1 MHKRFNVKS
10 KLKFSSGGKAPDSS
24 AANSNNGTA
33 AASIRAE
40 YYASRQAGNNNLS
53 SSAANPFDDDED
65 DRGIGGPS
73 RPTASARF
81 GNNNSKA
88 AAANPFGDS
97 SSDEEDNDPLAGFG
111 RKPPPPPP
119 QPSRGRNN
127 PPPAP
132 AAARPPPPVKAAS
145 SSAGGGNNPF
155 GEDSDEDEGIIPPP
169 PRRAAAPSSSNS
181 RGKNQNNPFDSPPP
195 QQQHQQQLRAS
206 VKASSGN
213 NPFGDDDDD
222 NDIPPPRRTGRGA
235 ATNTSSL
242 RSSSRGATN
251 PFGEDPSPSSS
262 SNRRGGG
269 GRDPLP
275 KPTFG
280 NAAGGGSSNNPFNE
294 GGGGGGPPPQV
305 PKAMSQSTPSP
316 SNAIHGAG
324 GTNNPFDAGDGSGGV
339 VPKRP
344 SNRWNNNSRSV
355 NDTDSVRPILTAMD
369 EESIVTTGN
378 NTIASS
384 SSNNLSSNAAGLA
397 SWLRLNKKEDDGP
410 HSQQQQQQR
419 PHANEQ
425 FETSSYHTN
434 NNHPTSKA
442 GPPSNANKAK
452 KYNSNVNKPKKS
464 KNKAFVTPWP
474 FDNYHEV
481 QEKLYEEL
489 ASQSAMSAASGI
501 GGDGGGYHSGDDG
514 DEKKED
520 MSRRRSHRQQQ
531 QRGKSIVTNTATD
544 DSQYYERPE
553 ELPSIKEAVNDL
565 ALVDFE
571 KKAEDRA
578 VNIVSTWLFDAGL
591 IDELLVNGAMN
602 IGMNNTSQSSSKVP
616 SSSHSVMSEK
626 TSEGQEIGMH
636 GFPLVGA
643 EGAELKMD
651 KETNKLRGMIQR
663 DLSIINARLNDGVAA
678 SGLEVQELV
687 NAVSATKDDIGRL
700 RELTT
705 YISDGQISDRDE
717 FLLAKY
723 PYMRKAINA
732 RRNINRTFREL
743 EFFSQIPSTCDRL
756 RDELHGGEWTAEEWS
771 TIRNVSMEHVE
782 LEIMLVEAENSMKS
796 SQHNF
801 NVAMVDNFL
810 SAHVQNVWELGDEI
824 RMRIISGIGSAFDLS
839 INNPAGMVAL
849 VEAVEVY
856 ERAAESF
863 EKKRQE
869 RGDSGD
875 LRFTNMR
882 AAALEQ
888 LYQDFELRGV
898 EMFRGVHEHAAD
910 IADEE
915 DAANTQFTAVL
926 KAATELVTEIDIVK
940 HQMSPCFAPHWHVE
954 ALWSSCV
961 AHVCSNHIVQQIGG
975 PDGQNLPDLT
985 ITQLLEL
992 VAWVEYFRETI
1003 EETFP
1008 EVASKR
1014 DTKKTYFEE
1023 RPELFAG
1030 DKRTVNMKN
1039 ATDSLA
1045 WVNNMLWEVHR
1056 LAQEEFLVRTRSQTD
1071 EWLDKVYGSESVKNQ
1086 SADGKLTTS
1095 LCEDVFSFSSVQ
1107 LRTIQERLSKKS
1119 DALILAV
1126 CIILSHMRSKQIHA
1140 RNNYLQDLETCCAA
1154 SNDFTRMSEKCEDMV
1169 AELMGQCEFAQ
1180 DMVATLEASSNEL
1193 MGVYSSDAVYS
1204 ARSVHIYVFDPID
1217 EEIGVRLFEES
1228 WEVEM
1233 VQNDLALS
1241 LVRTLE
1247 DFHEDLEHYMDDF
1260 MVVKSVM
1267 SLMSATVIFYTKCL
1281 LQRAEKHRNNKKP
1294 FFGDVKTALDR
1305 MTGDIKVMK
1314 EYFESLVP
1322 QMPALKKNIEK
1333 DFEIISTIHELM
1345 CIAAGLS
1352 VSEAEDFILVLQK
1365 RVRDVGIT
1373 KHIVGDLWHLVA
1385 PTEERYVWELVD
1397 SMEDTLVAIAPVDD
1411 ALALEVNDRSYV
1423 KGLRLDEM
1431 AVKLYVKS
1439 RRNRP
1444 IKATAV
1450 EHIVKSW
1457 KTTWNEKGGDEHEE
1471 D

>member
-1 MHKRFNVKS
+1 MHKRFSVKS
-10 KLKFSSGGKAPDSS
+10 KLKFSGGGKAPDSS
-24 AANSNNGTA
+24 AATKNDNA
-33 AASIRAE
+33 AASNSSNIRAQ
-40 YYASRQAGNNNLS
+40 YYASRQAGNNNLGGGG
-53 SSAANPFDDDED
+53 NPFDDEED

-73 RPTASARF
+73 RPTSSAGY
-81 GNNNSKA
+81 GNSNAK

-97 SSDEEDNDPLAGFG
+97 SSDDEDNDPLAGFG
-111 RKPPPPPP
+111 RKQPPPPPPPP
-119 QPSRGRNN
+119 QPSGGRNNN

-132 AAARPPPPVKAAS
+132 PAARGRPSPPVKAAS
-145 SSAGGGNNPF
+145 SSGGGNNPF
-155 GEDSDEDEGIIPPP
+155 GEDSDDDEGIIPAP
-169 PRRAAAPSSSNS
+169 PRRAAPPSASNS
-181 RGKNQNNPFDSPPP
+181 RGKNQTNPFDSPPP
-195 QQQHQQQLRAS
+195 QQKR
-206 VKASSGN
+206 SSAGT
-213 NPFGDDDDD
+213 NPFGDDEED
-222 NDIPPPRRTGRGA
+222 NDIPPPRA
-235 ATNTSSL
+235 AVGGETTNRSSF
-242 RSSSRGATN
+242 RSSSRSATN

-262 SNRRGGG
+262 NRRGGG
-269 GRDPLP
+269 GS
-275 KPTFG
+275 G
-280 NAAGGGSSNNPFNE
+280 NNPFNE
-294 GGGGGGPPPQV
+294 GGPPPPAV
-305 PKAMSQSTPSP
+305 PKAMNQRTPSP
-316 SNAIHGAG
+316 SNAAPGVSG
-324 GTNNPFDAGDGSGGV
+324 SNNPFEAGDGSGGS
-339 VPKRP
+339 VPKRQP
-344 SNRWNNNSRSV
+344 NRWNNNSRPI
-355 NDTDSVRPILTAMD
+355 NDGTESLRPILSGMD
-369 EESIVTTGN
+369 EESIVTNSN
-378 NTIASS
+378 NAIASS
-384 SSNNLSSNAAGLA
+384 SANNISSNAAGLA

-410 HSQQQQQQR
+410 HPQQQQQR
-419 PHANEQ
+419 PHANDQ

-434 NNHPTSKA
+434 NNHQTSKSG
-442 GPPSNANKAK
+442 GPLTTVNKAK

-489 ASQSAMSAASGI
+489 ASQTAMSANSG
-501 GGDGGGYHSGDDG
+501 GGREGGYHSGDDD

-520 MSRRRSHRQQQ
+520 LSRRHRSQRQ
-531 QRGKSIVTNTATD
+531 QRGKSSVTNTTTD

-565 ALVDFE
+565 PLVDFE

-602 IGMNNTSQSSSKVP
+602 IGMNNTAQSSSKVQ

-801 NVAMVDNFL
+801 NVTMVDNFL

-856 ERAAESF
+856 ERAAESY

-869 RGDSGD
+869 RGDSGN

-1008 EVASKR
+1008 EVVSKR

-1071 EWLDKVYGSESVKNQ
+1071 EWLDKVYGSETVKNQ

-1169 AELMGQCEFAQ
+1169 AELMEQCEFSQ
-1180 DMVATLEASSNEL
+1180 DMIATLEASSNEL

-1233 VQNDLALS
+1233 VDNDLALS

-1281 LQRAEKHRNNKKP
+1281 LQRAEKHRNNKRP

-1345 CIAAGLS
+1345 SIAAGLS

-1385 PTEERYVWELVD
+1385 PTEERYVWELVE

-1457 KTTWNEKGGDEHEE
+1457 KTTWNEKGIQGDEQHEE
-1471 D
+1471 E

>member
-1 MHKRFNVKS
+1 MHKRFSVKS
-10 KLKFSSGGKAPDSS
+10 KLKFSSGSKAADS
-24 AANSNNGTA
+24 AAGNNDA
-33 AASIRAE
+33 AAVSNSSNIRAD
-40 YYASRQAGNNNLS
+40 YYASRQSGSTNN
-53 SSAANPFDDDED
+53 NPFDDD
-65 DRGIGGPS
+65 DRGMGGPS
-73 RPTASARF
+73 RVSS
-81 GNNNSKA
+81 NKNYVKSNSRA
-88 AAANPFGDS
+88 AAPNPFGDS

-111 RKPPPPPP
+111 RKPPPPPAASSNP
-119 QPSRGRNN
+119 FSGDNDDDEGIIPSPPSRGKQNNNN
-127 PPPAP
+127 PFDSPPSQTQQLRGSVRSTSGAGNNPFEDEEDNDIPPPRSAAAPAP
-132 AAARPPPPVKAAS
+132 SARSQSSLQSSSNTNPFGEDSSPLSSNNNNGRRGGGRDAFAREMKAKPKPTFGKS
-145 SSAGGGNNPF
+145 ISAGGGNNPF
-155 GEDSDEDEGIIPPP
+155 NERGGGGAQPSSTVPKVMSKS
-169 PRRAAAPSSSNS
+169 APSSTNAA
-181 RGKNQNNPFDSPPP
+181 GGTPNNPFDDT
-195 QQQHQQQLRAS
+195 
-206 VKASSGN
+206 V
-213 NPFGDDDDD
+213 GDGKRLPSRFD
-222 NDIPPPRRTGRGA
+222 N
-235 ATNTSSL
+235 
-242 RSSSRGATN
+242 SSR
-251 PFGEDPSPSSS
+251 
-262 SNRRGGG
+262 
-269 GRDPLP
+269 
-275 KPTFG
+275 
-280 NAAGGGSSNNPFNE
+280 PFNE
-294 GGGGGGPPPQV
+294 
-305 PKAMSQSTPSP
+305 
-316 SNAIHGAG
+316 
-324 GTNNPFDAGDGSGGV
+324 
-339 VPKRP
+339 
-344 SNRWNNNSRSV
+344 
-355 NDTDSVRPILTAMD
+355 TDSVRPILGGMD

-378 NTIASS
+378 NAIL
-384 SSNNLSSNAAGLA
+384 SSNSNANLSSNAAGLA
-397 SWLRLNKKEDDGP
+397 SWLRLNKKEDDGA
-410 HSQQQQQQR
+410 HLQQQLPSAQV
-419 PHANEQ
+419 NDQ

-434 NNHPTSKA
+434 NNHHTTSKSGGPTS
-442 GPPSNANKAK
+442 NAIKAK

-464 KNKAFVTPWP
+464 KSKAFVTPWP

-481 QEKLYEEL
+481 QEKMYQEL
-489 ASQSAMSAASGI
+489 ASQNTHGSG
-501 GGDGGGYHSGDDG
+501 GGEGGYHSGDDG
-514 DEKKED
+514 DEKKDD
-520 MSRRRSHRQQQ
+520 MSGRRRSNRHP
-531 QRGKSIVTNTATD
+531 GTSSATAD

-602 IGMNNTSQSSSKVP
+602 IGANSTSQSSKAVP

-626 TSEGQEIGMH
+626 TSEGQEIGLH

-651 KETNKLRGMIQR
+651 KETNKLRAMIQR

-801 NVAMVDNFL
+801 NVSTVDNFL
-810 SAHVQNVWELGDEI
+810 STHVQNVWELGDEI

-863 EKKRQE
+863 ENKRRE
-869 RGDSGD
+869 GGDSGK

-1008 EVASKR
+1008 EVASMR

-1071 EWLDKVYGSESVKNQ
+1071 EWLDKVYG
-1086 SADGKLTTS
+1086 
-1095 LCEDVFSFSSVQ
+1095 
-1107 LRTIQERLSKKS
+1107 
-1119 DALILAV
+1119 
-1126 CIILSHMRSKQIHA
+1126 
-1140 RNNYLQDLETCCAA
+1140 
-1154 SNDFTRMSEKCEDMV
+1154 
-1169 AELMGQCEFAQ
+1169 
-1180 DMVATLEASSNEL
+1180 
-1193 MGVYSSDAVYS
+1193 
-1204 ARSVHIYVFDPID
+1204 
-1217 EEIGVRLFEES
+1217 
-1228 WEVEM
+1228 
-1233 VQNDLALS
+1233 
-1241 LVRTLE
+1241 
-1247 DFHEDLEHYMDDF
+1247 
-1260 MVVKSVM
+1260 
-1267 SLMSATVIFYTKCL
+1267 
-1281 LQRAEKHRNNKKP
+1281 
-1294 FFGDVKTALDR
+1294 
-1305 MTGDIKVMK
+1305 
-1314 EYFESLVP
+1314 
-1322 QMPALKKNIEK
+1322 
-1333 DFEIISTIHELM
+1333 
-1345 CIAAGLS
+1345 
-1352 VSEAEDFILVLQK
+1352 
-1365 RVRDVGIT
+1365 
-1373 KHIVGDLWHLVA
+1373 
-1385 PTEERYVWELVD
+1385 
-1397 SMEDTLVAIAPVDD
+1397 
-1411 ALALEVNDRSYV
+1411 
-1423 KGLRLDEM
+1423 
-1431 AVKLYVKS
+1431 
-1439 RRNRP
+1439 
-1444 IKATAV
+1444 
-1450 EHIVKSW
+1450 
-1457 KTTWNEKGGDEHEE
+1457 
-1471 D
+1471 

>member
-24 AANSNNGTA
+24 AANSNTGTA
-33 AASIRAE
+33 AASTSSNIRAE

-251 PFGEDPSPSSS
+251 PFGEDT
-262 SNRRGGG
+262 
-269 GRDPLP
+269 LP

-434 NNHPTSKA
+434 NNHQTSKA

-1457 KTTWNEKGGDEHEE
+1457 KTT
-1471 D
+1471 